1 MNEPIAAGAP
11 RDGTCDNARSRRAF
25 TVHLGEMLVAMFL
38 GMMLLGGV
46 SQLALLAAGSNL
58 GEASG
63 AVQVLLM
70 GFNMTVPMVAWM
82 RYRGH
87 DRARTGEMA
96 ASMAIPSL
104 GATALAVGV
113 LSADAALAA
122 QHGLMIPA
130 MLGVMLRRYDHYAR
144 PVGRRPQAP
153 TFASEPSGSTSIPG

>member
-1 MNEPIAAGAP
+1 MNETITAGAP
-11 RDGTCDNARSRRAF
+11 RDGTRDGARSRRAF
-25 TVHLGEMLVAMFL
+25 AVHFGEMLVAMFL
-38 GMMLLGGV
+38 GMMLLGGI
-46 SQLALLAAGSNL
+46 SQLAFRAAGSNL
-58 GEASG
+58 GGASG

-96 ASMAIPSL
+96 ASMAVPSL

-113 LSADAALAA
+113 LSSEAALAA

-130 MLGVMLRRYDHYAR
+130 MLGVMLWRYDHYPR
-144 PVGRRPQAP
+144 PVGRRP
-153 TFASEPSGSTSIPG
+153 